1 MNRIFKIN
9 FNYSLFDL
17 NGEWARLNDVD
28 KDTLINL
35 SAESFFDYELE
46 DKYICYVLADTSEL
60 NKYVEI
66 LDKYNIDF
74 KYKDISDIVLSSELD
89 IEFELIK
96 MVDSDNSI
104 KYDFFIEDV
113 NNWIVDNLDMD
124 SVLDKISLYGING
137 LNELEKQFLKKYEA

>member
-1 MNRIFKIN
+1 MN

-17 NGEWARLNDVD
+17 NGEWARLSNDD
-28 KDTLINL
+28 KDTLVSL

-46 DKYICYVLADTSEL
+46 NKYICYVLAETSEL
-60 NKYVEI
+60 NKYVDI
-66 LDKYNIDF
+66 LGKYNINF

-89 IEFELIK
+89 LESDLIQR
-96 MVDSDNSI
+96 VNVDNSI

-113 NNWIVDNLDMD
+113 NNWIIDNLNMD
-124 SVLDKISLYGING
+124 IVRDKISLRGING

>member
-1 MNRIFKIN
+1 MNRIFKMN

-17 NGEWARLNDVD
+17 NGEWGRLNNED
-28 KDTLINL
+28 KNTLINL

-46 DKYICYVLADTSEL
+46 DRYICYVLAETSEL

-66 LDKYNIDF
+66 LDRYNINF

-89 IEFELIK
+89 IELELIQK
-96 MVDSDNSI
+96 VDSDNSI

-113 NNWIVDNLDMD
+113 NNWIIDNLDMD
-124 SVLDKISLYGING
+124 IVLDKISLHGING